1 MITLS
6 WKVLLGLKTNL
17 EPNFT
22 KEIPSVAAGMRL
34 ATTSEGRKQTTP
46 APPRS
51 LAPSSMLGFTGT
63 CALRAARP
71 RGASSVARCCASAA
85 GHGGRPVTSPTMVRA
100 RHILVESEAMI
111 DSVREQIDAG
121 KGTFDELA
129 GIVSTCASKAKGGDL
144 GWFRRN
150 MMVKE
155 FEEAAFGNVPGTV
168 VKLKTQFG
176 WHLLKVEEHG
186 LEPSEISVR
195 EYADREAKGDVDGLQ
210 RIDCREA
217 AEVEKASLPGF
228 LNLPMGEY
236 GRWAD
241 QFEKG
246 ELVLNRDAETVVMC
260 HHGMRS
266 ANFCSFLSQQGF
278 SNVRNL
284 VGGID
289 AYSRE
294 IDDSVP
300 RY

>member
-1 MITLS
+1 
-6 WKVLLGLKTNL
+6 
-17 EPNFT
+17 
-22 KEIPSVAAGMRL
+22 
-34 ATTSEGRKQTTP
+34 
-46 APPRS
+46 
-51 LAPSSMLGFTGT
+51 
-63 CALRAARP
+63 
-71 RGASSVARCCASAA
+71 
-85 GHGGRPVTSPTMVRA
+85 MVRA

-111 DSVREQIDAG
+111 DSIAEQIDSG
-121 KGTFDELA
+121 KGSFDQLA
-129 GIVSTCASKAKGGDL
+129 GIVSTCPSKAKGGDL

-155 FEEAAFGNVPGTV
+155 FEEAAFENEPGSV
-168 VKLKTQFG
+168 VKVKSEFG
-176 WHLLKVEEHG
+176 WHLVKVEEHG
-186 LEPSEISVR
+186 AEPSEMTVQ
-195 EYADREAKGDVDGLQ
+195 EYAARVKTGDVEGLQ
-210 RIDCREA
+210 RIDCRETG
-217 AEVEKASLPGF
+217 ELEKASLPDF

-241 QFEKG
+241 EFEKG
-246 ELVLNRDAETVVMC
+246 EISLDKDAETVVMC

-300 RY
+300 TY

>member
-1 MITLS
+1 
-6 WKVLLGLKTNL
+6 
-17 EPNFT
+17 
-22 KEIPSVAAGMRL
+22 
-34 ATTSEGRKQTTP
+34 
-46 APPRS
+46 
-51 LAPSSMLGFTGT
+51 
-63 CALRAARP
+63 
-71 RGASSVARCCASAA
+71 
-85 GHGGRPVTSPTMVRA
+85 MVRA
-100 RHILVESEAMI
+100 RHILVDSEAMI
-111 DSVREQIDAG
+111 DSVREQIDTG

-129 GIVSTCASKAKGGDL
+129 GIVSTCPSKAKGGDL
-144 GWFRRN
+144 GWFRKN

-155 FEEAAFGNVPGTV
+155 FEEAAFENQPGAV
-168 VKLKTQFG
+168 VKIQTEFG
-176 WHLLKVEEHG
+176 WHLVKVEEHG
-186 LEPSEISVR
+186 LEPSEITVR
-195 EYADREAKGDVDGLQ
+195 DYAERVKNGEIEGLQ

-217 AEVEKASLPGF
+217 VELEKASLPGF

-246 ELVLNRDAETVVMC
+246 EITMDRDAETVVMC

-289 AYSRE
+289 AYSIE
-294 IDDSVP
+294 VDSSVP